1 MSIAKKMFENLN
13 WHYFKYEVDNNA
25 IEVSGMELAVDK
37 HYFYP
42 QYIRFDLVGKCM
54 HIDTCDRDVS
64 IDLLKAIQQ
73 QCVELEWL

>member
-13 WHYFKYEVDNNA
+13 WYYFKYEVDNNA

-42 QYIRFDLVGKCM
+42 QYRRFDLVGNACILIHVIEM
-54 HIDTCDRDVS
+54 YR
-64 IDLLKAIQQ
+64 
-73 QCVELEWL
+73 